1 MRLPWPRSVRKK
13 SEDEDGHVPYDMQA
27 VSTAETQNAL
37 ARLAA
42 YHPPSEPGVVAQIPA
57 YRRAAVLVGLFIGR
71 KGALHVIL
79 SQRSTSL
86 RSHAG
91 DTALPGGRCELL
103 DRSLEETARREALE
117 ECGLPMDSTKV
128 QKLCQMRPFLSAN
141 ELLVTPVVFLITDP
155 MIQPRLN
162 PKEVERIFSLP
173 LEAFLFH
180 DPPPELRQAIHLPQF
195 PKLDSVAP
203 TSTSRPSDWHSC
215 RDARWLGLL
224 IRRHYFMDTRNPV
237 MGLTSDI
244 LIHAAMLAY
253 DVIPPDVL
261 VLPNGAPNLDSPRG
275 KRVLDFSL
283 RAPGQPA
290 SDDQLITLAFSSP
303 RRAKRKRVR
312 PRFAMLPLPP
322 LPQPMD
328 DQEHLGLDQ
337 DQDQDQGGSESSI
350 SPDEQPLTPSTTINT
365 FIRDMSQ
372 PWPTA
377 ASSPQAEGQDPVRT
391 SKL

>member
-1 MRLPWPRSVRKK
+1 MRLSFFHRGER
-13 SEDEDGHVPYDMQA
+13 DRGAQAADAPYDMMGVA
-27 VSTAETQNAL
+27 SEDTRAAL

-42 YHPPSEPGVVAQIPA
+42 YTAPPEPGVAAQIPA

-71 KGALHVIL
+71 KGSIHVIL

-103 DRSLEETARREALE
+103 DNTLEDTARREAYE
-117 ECGLPMDSTKV
+117 ECGLPQDSNRVK
-128 QKLCQMRPFLSAN
+128 KLCTMRPFLSAN

-162 PKEVERIFSLP
+162 PREVQRIFSLP
-173 LEAFLFH
+173 LKAFLFH
-180 DPPPELRQAIHLPQF
+180 RPPRELRQSIHLTPS
-195 PKLDSVAP
+195 PSPPDMTPSGASP
-203 TSTSRPSDWHSC
+203 PSDWHSC
-215 RDARWLGLL
+215 RDAQWLGLL
-224 IRRHYFMDTRNPV
+224 VRRHYFMDTRNPV

-244 LIHAAMLAY
+244 LIHTAMLAY
-253 DVIPPDVL
+253 DVVPPDEL
-261 VLPNGAPNLDSPRG
+261 TFPTGAPRPLSEMSTG

-283 RAPGQPA
+283 RAPGQPS

-312 PRFAMLPLPP
+312 PRFALMPLPP

-328 DQEHLGLDQ
+328 EQDELGPDPEE
-337 DQDQDQGGSESSI
+337 SEPAPHI
-350 SPDEQPLTPSTTINT
+350 RPLTQSSTING
-365 FIRDMSQ
+365 FVRDMTQ
-372 PWPTA
+372 PWPQ
-377 ASSPQAEGQDPVRT
+377 QAEDSQAMRT